1 MYPIILV
8 IMKKVAI
15 INHKGGVG
23 KTTFTGCIGQALSL
37 TGFRVLLIDNDSQHN
52 LSTLMCTGVHSP
64 NIRDVYLSSHSDSA
78 LLFLKAVRKTELPNL
93 HIVTAPSL
101 LSGADV
107 PHQAFLN
114 ECLNSCGLERFYDFI
129 LIDNAPG
136 IDTLQAASI
145 HAVDEIF
152 VPTELRQFAVDGLA
166 EMEQII
172 KQRFPK
178 AAPITKIIPN
188 FYKDTK
194 RNNTFL
200 MALHRLFP
208 DRITQTAIPID
219 PVFDE
224 MVTEEKILFLHRL
237 YSKGAAFYVKLMH
250 EIFDL
255 DESDVWQK
263 MIEKRKE
270 RFSEEARRRFFDR
283 QSKFSDKA

>member
-1 MYPIILV
+1 
-8 IMKKVAI
+8 MKKVAI

-37 TGFRVLLIDNDSQHN
+37 TGFRVLLVDNDSQHN
-52 LSTLMCTGVHSP
+52 LSTLLGTGVHQP
-64 NIRDVYLSSHSDSA
+64 NIRDVYLSDPASA
-78 LLFLKAVRKTELPNL
+78 PATFLKAIRKTEIAEL

-107 PHQAFLN
+107 TDTGFLA
-114 ECLNSCGLERFYDFI
+114 ECLRSCGLERFYDFL

-136 IDTLQAASI
+136 IDTLQSAAI

-152 VPTELRQFAVDGLA
+152 VPTELRQFAIDGLA

-172 KQRFPK
+172 RQRFPS
-178 AAPITKIIPN
+178 AAPVTRIIPN

-194 RNNTFL
+194 RHNTFL
-200 MALHRLFP
+200 LALHRLFP
-208 DRITQTAIPID
+208 GRVTQTAIPID
-219 PVFDE
+219 SVFDE

-237 YSKGAAFYVKLMH
+237 YSKGAAYYLKLMH
-250 EIFDL
+250 ELFDL
-255 DESDVWQK
+255 DEAEIWQT

-270 RFSEEARRRFFDR
+270 RLSEDARQRFYQQRSQVSSPDKGER
-283 QSKFSDKA
+283 Q